1 MSNTQATNNTDAAGT
16 VTEPEVLSE
25 RRGHLGHIILNR
37 PRAINALSHS
47 MIAIIRDLLKDWAD
61 DDSVQTVLLTGNGE
75 RGLCAGGDIVSLYHD
90 AKSGD
95 IHASATY
102 WADEYR
108 MIASIANY
116 PKPYV
121 AIQDG
126 IVLGG
131 GIGLSA
137 HGSHRIVTERSSL
150 GMPETAIGFIPD
162 VGGTWLL
169 SRTPGELG
177 TYVALTSGS
186 VKAGDAIALGL
197 SDSFVPSDRLPALIR
212 ALETETAD
220 AAVAAF
226 STAPPA
232 AELLAKQV
240 WIDAAFS
247 AGTVAEII
255 RRLST
260 FGVAEELAVAEKIS
274 AMSPTALAVTLVAL
288 RRASRLSS
296 LEEALDQEYRV
307 SLRGLLSPDFAE
319 GVRARVIDKDRN
331 PQWVPRTL
339 EEVSATAVGA
349 FFAPL
354 GTDELNLELE
364 KEKS

>member
-1 MSNTQATNNTDAAGT
+1 MTNTETTET
-16 VTEPEVLSE
+16 VTEPQVLSE

-37 PRAINALSHS
+37 PRAINALSHE
-47 MIAIIRDLLKDWAD
+47 MIAIVRDLLNEWAD
-61 DDSVQTVLLTGNGE
+61 DDGVKTVLLTGRGE
-75 RGLCAGGDIVSLYHD
+75 RGLCAGGDIVSLYND

-108 MIASIANY
+108 MIAQIANY

-169 SRTPGELG
+169 SRAPGELG

-186 VKAGDAIALGL
+186 VTAGDAIALGL
-197 SDSFVPSDRLPALIR
+197 SDSFVPSDRLPALIA

-220 AAVAAF
+220 AAIASFA
-226 STAPPA
+226 TEAPA
-232 AELLAKQV
+232 AELPAKQT

-247 AGTVAEII
+247 AGTVEEIM

-260 FGVAEELAVAEKIS
+260 FGVEEELAVAETIG
-274 AMSPTALAVTLVAL
+274 AMSPTALAVTLQAL
-288 RRASRLSS
+288 RRASRLDS

-307 SLRGLLSPDFAE
+307 SLRGLVSPDFAE

-331 PQWVPRTL
+331 PRWRPATL
-339 EEVSATAVGA
+339 DEVTAAAVES

-354 GTDELNLELE
+354 GADELNLELE
-364 KEKS
+364 KVKS

>member
-1 MSNTQATNNTDAAGT
+1 MSTT
-16 VTEPEVLSE
+16 TEESAETALEVLAE

-37 PRAINALSHS
+37 PRAINALSRS
-47 MIAIIRDLLKDWAD
+47 MIAIIQDLLEEFAAD
-61 DDSVQTVLLTGNGE
+61 ERVKTVLLTGNGE
-75 RGLCAGGDIVSLYHD
+75 RGLCAGGDIVSLYND

-95 IHASATY
+95 IRASAEY
-102 WADEYR
+102 WAAEYR
-108 MIASIANY
+108 MIAQIANY

-137 HGSHRIVTERSSL
+137 HGSHRVVTERSSL

-169 SRTPGELG
+169 SRAPGQLG
-177 TYVALTSGS
+177 TFVALTSGS

-197 SDSFVPSDRLPALIR
+197 SDSFVPSERLPALIT
-212 ALETETAD
+212 ALQTETAD
-220 AAVAAF
+220 AAIAKYSAE
-226 STAPPA
+226 PPV
-232 AELLAKQV
+232 AELLAKQAWV
-240 WIDAAFS
+240 DAAFC
-247 AGTVAEII
+247 AGTVTEII

-260 FGVAEELAVAEKIS
+260 FGVAEEIEVAERIS
-274 AMSPTALAVTLVAL
+274 SMSPTALAVTLQAL
-288 RRASRLSS
+288 RRASRLGS

-307 SLRGLLSPDFAE
+307 SLRGLVSADFAE

-331 PQWVPRTL
+331 PQWSPSSLTD
-339 EEVSATAVGA
+339 VSSAAVEA
-349 FFAPL
+349 YFEPL
-354 GTDELNLELE
+354 GSAELNLEQE
-364 KEKS
+364 RVTK

>member
-1 MSNTQATNNTDAAGT
+1 VSTTEGTEMAA
-16 VTEPEVLSE
+16 EPQVLSE

-37 PRAINALSHS
+37 PRAINALSHE
-47 MIAIIRDLLKDWAD
+47 MISIVRDLLTEWAE

-75 RGLCAGGDIVSLYHD
+75 RGLCAGGDIVSLYND
-90 AKSGD
+90 ARSGD
-95 IHASATY
+95 IHSSAAY

-108 MIASIANY
+108 MIAQIANY

-137 HGSHRIVTERSSL
+137 HGSHRVVTERSKL

-169 SRTPGELG
+169 SRAPGELG
-177 TYVALTSGS
+177 TYVALTSGQ

-197 SDSFVPSDRLPALIR
+197 SDCFVPSDRLPALIT
-212 ALETETAD
+212 ALETKTAD
-220 AAVAAF
+220 AAIAAF
-226 STAPPA
+226 SVEAPA
-232 AELLAKQV
+232 AELPAKQV

-247 AGTVAEII
+247 AGTVEEII

-260 FGVAEELAVAEKIS
+260 FGVEQELAVAETIR
-274 AMSPTALAVTLVAL
+274 AMSPTALAVTLQAL
-288 RRASRLSS
+288 RRASRLGS

-307 SLRGLLSPDFAE
+307 SLRGLVSPDFAE

-331 PQWVPRTL
+331 PQWRPATL
-339 EEVSATAVGA
+339 DAVSAPDVEA

-354 GTDELNLELE
+354 GTNELNLEQE
-364 KEKS
+364 KVKS